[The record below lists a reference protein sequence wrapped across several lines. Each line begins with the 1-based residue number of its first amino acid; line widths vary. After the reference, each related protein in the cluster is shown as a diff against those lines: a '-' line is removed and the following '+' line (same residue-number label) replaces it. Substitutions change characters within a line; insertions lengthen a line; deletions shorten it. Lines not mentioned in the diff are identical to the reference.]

1 MKFDFNQ
8 KDSAPTIGQFVGE
21 LKSQRVSAYEPLE
34 NIVAYS
40 GFYYS
45 EEAQIGYTLSAKG
58 NQLAVERN
66 GEEIYLLDQI
76 RADLFGQKNLA
87 FEFQKVD
94 GQPVAFLL
102 QDRRIRNLKFK
113 IVK

>member
-1 MKFDFNQ
+1 M
-8 KDSAPTIGQFVGE
+8 
-21 LKSQRVSAYEPLE
+21 
-34 NIVAYS
+34 AYS